1 MVPMG
6 PPGEDIWVRERERDP
21 GWKCRSG
28 ESLLPVI
35 TRGDLKLWELMKE
48 KIKKQLNSSYSMPM
62 TVLHA
67 YKY

>member
-1 MVPMG
+1 MAPMG
-6 PPGEDIWVRERERDP
+6 PPGEDIWVLERERDP

-35 TRGDLKLWELMKE
+35 TLDDLKLWELMKE
-48 KIKKQLNSSYSMPM
+48 KINSSYSVPI

-67 YKY
+67 FKY